1 MSAPEEIVNP
11 QIAQIPMLLNDYKTI
26 IQNLKK
32 CFVCPTCN
40 KGFTS
45 RYSLNTHMAIHSDV
59 RAFECPHANCGK
71 SFRTKSSLNTHICLV
86 HAEVKQNVCTI
97 CGKSF
102 AKAWLLRQHMIRHSG
117 NHRYTC
123 SKCSRSFA
131 YPYLVREIDVV
142 YA

>member
-32 CFVCPTCN
+32 CFI
-40 KGFTS
+40 
-45 RYSLNTHMAIHSDV
+45 HMAIHSDV

-71 SFRTKSSLNTHICLV
+71 SFRTKSSLNTHISLV

>member
-71 SFRTKSSLNTHICLV
+71 SFRTKSSLNTHISLV

-131 YPYLVREIDVV
+131 YAYLVREIDVV